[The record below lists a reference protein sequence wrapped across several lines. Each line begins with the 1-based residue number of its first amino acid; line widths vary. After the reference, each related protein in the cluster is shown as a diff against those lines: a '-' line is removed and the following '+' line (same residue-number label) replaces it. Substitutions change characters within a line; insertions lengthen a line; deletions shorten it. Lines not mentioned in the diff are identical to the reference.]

1 MEELET
7 VNQRIKYAMEQE
19 GHTVSSLAR
28 KCHRPDNTI
37 RSIIG
42 NKRNLRVDVLVDII
56 NAFDGKY
63 DANFLVM
70 GQTTKSEDVDKE
82 FKKLHNIIDRLARQN
97 EQLTSRL
104 LVLTEQDNSKK
115 MPNNPVVP
123 KNMNA

>member
-42 NKRNLRVDVLVDII
+42 NERNLRVDVLVDII
-56 NAFDGKY
+56 KAFDGKY

-70 GQTTKSEDVDKE
+70 GQTAKSEDVDKE
-82 FKKLHNIIDRLARQN
+82 FKKLHNIIDRLTRQN

-104 LVLTEQDNSKK
+104 LDLTGQGDSKK
-115 MPNNPVVP
+115 LPDNTSVP
-123 KNMNA
+123 KKMKA